1 MIGTE
6 ADCTAA
12 GGTYAGDD
20 VACEDAGCAALCVGD
35 INGDGTVNGAD
46 LSLLLGAWGVC
57 P

>member
-20 VACEDAGCAALCVGD
+20 VACGDAGCAAPCVGD